1 MTRKFDRN
9 TLVIATHN
17 VGKLKEFQHF
27 LGDSV
32 AIIQSAADHHLDAPE
47 ETGRSFRENAF
58 IKARYVAENTGHVAL
73 ADDSGLIIPLLGGQP
88 GIHSADWTRGEK
100 GIEGA
105 YERIKEGLMK
115 VEAMNKVVSASFH
128 VALCIYWP
136 DGVHEFVEASC
147 VGHISFPPRGKN
159 GHGYD
164 PIFVPQGYQ
173 QTFAELS
180 LEEKEELSHRGKALR
195 ALKKAF
201 FEEA

>member
-1 MTRKFDRN
+1 VVRKFDQN

-17 VGKLKEFQHF
+17 RGKLIEFQHF
-27 LGDSV
+27 LGDC
-32 AIIQSAADHHLDAPE
+32 IPLIQSAADFQLDAPE
-47 ETGRSFRENAF
+47 ETGRSFRENAM
-58 IKARYVAENTGHVAL
+58 IKARHVSEETGKVSL

-88 GIHSADWTRGEK
+88 GVHSADWIRTEK

-105 YERIKEGLMK
+105 FERIKEGLMH
-115 VEAMNKVVSASFH
+115 VEAVNKVVAASFH
-128 VALCIYWP
+128 VALCLYWP

-147 VGHISFPPRGKN
+147 SGHISFPPRGKN

-173 QTFAELS
+173 KTFAELS
-180 LEEKEELSHRGKALR
+180 VDEKEKLSHRGKALR

-201 FEEA
+201 FE